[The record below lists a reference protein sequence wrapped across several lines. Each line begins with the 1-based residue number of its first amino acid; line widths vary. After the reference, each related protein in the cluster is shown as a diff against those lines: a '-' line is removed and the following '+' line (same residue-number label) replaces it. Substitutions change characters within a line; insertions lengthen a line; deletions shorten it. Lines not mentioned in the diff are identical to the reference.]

1 MKIQIVR
8 RWAVVAAGVALLC
21 GLPVIASALP
31 VSVPQL
37 TASQLRAR
45 ILTSADESYAGYAE
59 SNATFGLPPV
69 SGLTGL
75 TSLLNGVTRMRVWQA
90 TPARWRVDV
99 LSDAGERDTY
109 QVSGY
114 RSYIWDSGGQLL
126 TEVRGRQTYR
136 LPRAADLVPPA
147 LALRLLSEGG
157 RQARFSVIAPVRVA
171 GRDAAGLR
179 MTPADPASTVGR
191 VDIWADPSSGLPL
204 LVEVFGRGSG
214 RPALESL
221 FFQVSSWHPD
231 PRVLTPARGPGA
243 GFTVTSPGNLAGALS
258 NLGLVALPAELAGRI
273 RLPVQPGFETI
284 GAYGGGL
291 TTFAVLGVR
300 GSSGRRLIPDA
311 VKAGGTPLVIAGGAG
326 AEISAP
332 LLNAV
337 LVRPPGF
344 FVTFL
349 LAGTVS
355 TRLLEQAAAELT
367 SLVTLVVITTRAL
380 VKRYGAVTAVGSV
393 DLDVRE
399 GDRYGLLGPNGSG
412 KTTLVRMLLG
422 LVYATSGEIEVLG
435 RRIPRH
441 AREVLPQIGALI
453 EEPAA
458 YPHLS
463 GRANLTLLDA
473 AGPGGG
479 AARRTRRQRVDE
491 ALEQVGLA
499 GVGRRP
505 VKAYSLGMRQRLGL
519 AAALIRRPRLL
530 ILDEPGNGLDP
541 RGIRDLRELLV
552 GLNEAGV
559 TVFLSSHLLAEVEQ
573 LCTRVG
579 VLDDGRL
586 VLQDDLAALRAP
598 TGRIVLDTPDAD
610 QVAAL
615 LDGQVEHRD
624 GQQLLVRYA
633 DAAAL
638 NARLVGAGLRVS
650 SIGPQQ
656 RTLEEIVLSVT
667 GTGSDH
673 IGGTP

>member
-1 MKIQIVR
+1 
-8 RWAVVAAGVALLC
+8 
-21 GLPVIASALP
+21 VI
-31 VSVPQL
+31 
-37 TASQLRAR
+37 
-45 ILTSADESYAGYAE
+45 I
-59 SNATFGLPPV
+59 
-69 SGLTGL
+69 
-75 TSLLNGVTRMRVWQA
+75 
-90 TPARWRVDV
+90 
-99 LSDAGERDTY
+99 
-109 QVSGY
+109 
-114 RSYIWDSGGQLL
+114 
-126 TEVRGRQTYR
+126 
-136 LPRAADLVPPA
+136 
-147 LALRLLSEGG
+147 
-157 RQARFSVIAPVRVA
+157 
-171 GRDAAGLR
+171 
-179 MTPADPASTVGR
+179 
-191 VDIWADPSSGLPL
+191 
-204 LVEVFGRGSG
+204 
-214 RPALESL
+214 
-221 FFQVSSWHPD
+221 
-231 PRVLTPARGPGA
+231 
-243 GFTVTSPGNLAGALS
+243 
-258 NLGLVALPAELAGRI
+258 
-273 RLPVQPGFETI
+273 
-284 GAYGGGL
+284 
-291 TTFAVLGVR
+291 
-300 GSSGRRLIPDA
+300 
-311 VKAGGTPLVIAGGAG
+311 
-326 AEISAP
+326 
-332 LLNAV
+332 
-337 LVRPPGF
+337 
-344 FVTFL
+344 
-349 LAGTVS
+349 
-355 TRLLEQAAAELT
+355 
-367 SLVTLVVITTRAL
+367 TRAL
-380 VKRYGAVTAVGSV
+380 VKRYGPVTAVGSV

-435 RRIPRH
+435 RRMPRH

-463 GRANLTLLDA
+463 GRTNLTLFDA

-479 AARRTRRQRVDE
+479 TARRTRRRRVDE

-541 RGIRDLRELLV
+541 RGIRDLRELLA

-579 VLDDGRL
+579 VLDEGRL

-624 GQQLLVRYA
+624 GQQLLVRYS

-638 NARLVGAGLRVS
+638 NTRLVGAGLRVS
-650 SIGPQQ
+650 SIGAQQ

-673 IGGTP
+673 IAGTP